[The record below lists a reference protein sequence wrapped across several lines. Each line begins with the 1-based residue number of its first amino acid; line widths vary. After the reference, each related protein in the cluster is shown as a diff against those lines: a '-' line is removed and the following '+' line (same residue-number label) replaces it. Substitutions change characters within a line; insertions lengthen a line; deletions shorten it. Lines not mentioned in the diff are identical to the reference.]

1 MRSSGFLLAMFIA
14 TTCHAFFVPL
24 TTEDRVAQSDFI
36 GIVDVAEES
45 ADDTWISIS
54 IVQILKG
61 KSGKGDTISLF
72 IGHDFEERDP
82 HLRKGRY
89 LIFLAQDD
97 EDRWCTVQSCL
108 DAFRID
114 GESIERWKA
123 HTQEG
128 GGRAPLEEALAEIR
142 SFLDATK
149 PGESSPRTQATP
161 NRSSL

>member
-1 MRSSGFLLAMFIA
+1 MFIA

-24 TTEDRVAQSDFI
+24 TTEERVVQSDFI
-36 GIVDVAEES
+36 GIVDVAAAS

-61 KSGKGDTISLF
+61 RAGKGENISLF

-114 GESIERWKA
+114 GDSIEQWKA

-142 SFLDATK
+142 RFLGEAK
-149 PGESSPRTQATP
+149 PEESSLRTPATP
-161 NRSSL
+161 NGSSV